1 LLWEMGFVPFGATT
15 FKSIRSIEKEA
26 LELLESYPWPG
37 NIRELENVIERSVIV
52 CETETLTIDPSWL
65 SIGNS
70 HPHPT
75 GSLGRKSPARK
86 KTSLKRRW
94 RRQKVEFLVRQAQP
108 QNSVSPPPLWN
119 TRSAC

>member
-65 SIGNS
+65 SIGDS
-70 HPHPT
+70 HPQGPT
-75 GSLGRKSPARK
+75 GSLGRKSPAEEK
-86 KTSLKRRW
+86 DLIEKAL
-94 RRQKVEFLVRQAQP
+94 EFLVRQAQP
-108 QNSVSPPPLWN
+108 PNSVSPPPPWN

>member
-1 LLWEMGFVPFGATT
+1 MLWEMGFVPFGATT

-94 RRQKVEFLVRQAQP
+94 SFWSVRRSRQTRYPRLHLGIQD
-108 QNSVSPPPLWN
+108 PP
-119 TRSAC
+119 AEGQ